1 MLVPPL
7 LVLSSPLLASFLVPP
22 AGASHEPTNP
32 RCPSLSGP
40 RPRPSALPRYR
51 LPLPPHLSPA
61 ARRAVLSVPHLACD
75 RASSS

>member
-7 LVLSSPLLASFLVPP
+7 LVFLSSPLLASFLVPP

-40 RPRPSALPRYR
+40 RPSALPRYR
-51 LPLPPHLSPA
+51 LPLPAHLSPA

-75 RASSS
+75 RASS